1 MIRSA
6 RILSG
11 AFAAAVAVLLLT
23 SAPYAAPAGWTRIEH
38 DALRGGGHVVYL
50 TSILPPESGNP
61 WLAVGYV
68 VDGDGNRDPSAW
80 TSDDGGTWR
89 RFEMEETGSSER
101 RDGPFY
107 VARRGN
113 VAVAVGNRF
122 DGSLRPAAWWSTAP
136 SAWIALT
143 NESDPLLAFDGHIE
157 ALDAGPDGFVAV
169 GYRDHPSGTT
179 VTVFRSDDG
188 RAWRIDSTFS
198 TTTERFQP
206 LDVSSTGT
214 RLVIVGDTA
223 AGAGTDGRIWVGT
236 NGSWRSVDPTPLGLG
251 GAGFQQVGGIA
262 WDPSL
267 GLVAGGLAG
276 SNIETPTLWV
286 SPTGDEW
293 ERLPTL
299 EGGIAG
305 VHRIQTI
312 PGGFLASGSSDA
324 GPRVWRSGNGR
335 DWTLVPTPPSRSS
348 AGKSVT
354 AASDGAKIV
363 FVVLGQTGS
372 EMFHRVGT
380 EWMRADKGPAFPT
393 STPFA
398 TALVDIAVAKS
409 RVVAI
414 GNDGNEKPLI
424 MFSPAGGAWRKASF
438 TDPAARLV
446 AITSERG
453 TFTIAGWRLIRGR
466 AYVAFWTSQNG
477 STWRLL
483 GGTRADPI
491 GVFVDI
497 TQGTS
502 GLLAVAFE
510 GSQRGLQTT
519 AWARS
524 RGTWRRTATLGLGVA
539 RALCAGPNGA
549 VAVATV
555 GGEARSRILV
565 WSRPPKGSWPSE
577 PEIIALRSSATRCA
591 DGPRGTVI
599 AGSDENGAAVTWR
612 RTRPGRAW
620 VNSVVGVSAPGTAIN
635 DVVRDG
641 SGYLATGTS
650 GGRGQADL
658 AIWQSSDGARWTR
671 IGETDPVFLEPGYE
685 AGEGIVRA
693 RGRIVVA
700 GRHGAGNAGLWA
712 GTP

>member
-1 MIRSA
+1 M
-6 RILSG
+6 
-11 AFAAAVAVLLLT
+11 
-23 SAPYAAPAGWTRIEH
+23 
-38 DALRGGGHVVYL
+38 RGGGHVVYV
-50 TSILPPESGNP
+50 TSILPPESGSP

-80 TSDDGGTWR
+80 TSDDGAAWR
-89 RFEMEETGSSER
+89 RFGMEETGSAER
-101 RDGPFY
+101 RDGPFS
-107 VARRGN
+107 VARRGR

-122 DGSLRPAAWWSTAP
+122 DGTLRTAAWWSTGP
-136 SAWIALT
+136 SSWTALQD
-143 NESDPLLAFDGHIE
+143 ESDPLLAYDGDIE
-157 ALDAGPDGFVAV
+157 GLDGGPDGFVAV
-169 GYRDHPSGTT
+169 GYRHHPSGTTT

-188 RAWRIDSTFS
+188 RAWRVDSAFS
-198 TTTERFQP
+198 TTAERFQP

-223 AGAGTDGRIWVGT
+223 AGGGTDGRIWVGT
-236 NGSWRSVDPTPLGLG
+236 NGSWRSVDPASLGLG
-251 GAGFQQVGGIA
+251 GPGFQQVAGIA
-262 WDPSL
+262 WDPTL

-276 SNIETPTLWV
+276 QNVEVPTLWV
-286 SPTGDEW
+286 SPTGNEW
-293 ERLPTL
+293 ERLPAL

-324 GPRVWRSGNGR
+324 GPRIWRSGNGR
-335 DWTLVPTPPSRSS
+335 DWSLIPTPPSRSS
-348 AGKSVT
+348 AGQTVS
-354 AASDGAKIV
+354 AASDGTKVV
-363 FVVLGQTGS
+363 FVALGQYGS
-372 EMFHRVGT
+372 QMFHRVGT
-380 EWMRADKGPAFPT
+380 EWLRGDKGAAFPT

-398 TALVDIAVAKS
+398 TALVDVAVAKS

-414 GNDGNEKPLI
+414 GNDGHEKPLV
-424 MFSPAGGAWRKASF
+424 MFSPSGGTWRKAPF

-453 TFTIAGWRLIRGR
+453 TFTIAGWRLIRAR
-466 AYVAFWTSQNG
+466 AHLAFWTSRNG

-483 GGTRADPI
+483 GGTRADPV

-497 TQGTS
+497 VPSTS

-519 AWARS
+519 TWARS

-555 GGEARSRILV
+555 GGDARSRVLA
-565 WSRPPKGSWPSE
+565 WSRSPKGAWTPE
-577 PEIIALRSSATRCA
+577 PEIVAIRSSATRCA

-599 AGSDENGAAVTWR
+599 GGEDDSGAAVTWR
-612 RTRPGRAW
+612 RTRLDRPW
-620 VNSVVGVSAPGTAIN
+620 VQAVVAVSAPRSEIN

-650 GGRGQADL
+650 GGRGQNDL
-658 AIWQSSDGARWTR
+658 AIWRSSDGERWTR
-671 IGETDPVFLEPGYE
+671 IGETDPVFLEPGYQ

-693 RGRIVVA
+693 RGGIVVV
-700 GRHGAGNAGLWA
+700 GRHGAGNAGLWS